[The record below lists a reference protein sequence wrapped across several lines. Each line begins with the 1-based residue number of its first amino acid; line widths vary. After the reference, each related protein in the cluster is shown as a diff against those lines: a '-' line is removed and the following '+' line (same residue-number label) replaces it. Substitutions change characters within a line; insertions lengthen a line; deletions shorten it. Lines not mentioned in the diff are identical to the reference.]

1 MGAKELRFVGKSIQ
15 VLQLRHVDAGSCNGC
30 EQELT
35 ALGNRFYD
43 MQHSGIDVVASPR
56 HADGLVVTGP
66 VTDTMKRPLMQD
78 WDAVPEPKWLIAL
91 GDCAAG
97 CGVFQGAYACYSGVA
112 SVRPPDLVIMGC
124 PPLPQDILRQI
135 TVWRKTLD

>member
-1 MGAKELRFVGKSIQ
+1 MGKPIKA
-15 VLQLRHVDAGSCNGC
+15 LQLRHVDAGSCNGC

-43 MQHSGIDVVASPR
+43 MQHVGIDVVASPR
-56 HADGLVVTGP
+56 HADGLIVTGP
-66 VTDTMKRPLMQD
+66 VTDTMKRPLTQD

-97 CGVFQGAYACYSGVA
+97 CGVFHDAYACHGGVA
-112 SVRPPDLVIMGC
+112 GIRTPDLVIPGC
-124 PPLPQDILRQI
+124 PPKPQDILQQI
-135 TVWRKTLD
+135 TGLRQS

>member
-1 MGAKELRFVGKSIQ
+1 MGKPIKA
-15 VLQLRHVDAGSCNGC
+15 LQLRHVDAGSCNGC

-35 ALGNRFYD
+35 ALGNGFYD
-43 MQHSGIDVVASPR
+43 MQHFGIDVVASPR

-66 VTDTMKRPLMQD
+66 VTDTMKRPLVQD

-97 CGVFQGAYACYSGVA
+97 CGVFQDAYACHGGVDGM
-112 SVRPPDLVIMGC
+112 RTPDLVISGC
-124 PPLPQDILRQI
+124 PPKPQDILQKI
-135 TVWRKTLD
+135 ALWRKTLG